1 MEEEGERALS
11 YKEPTRKSR
20 YTQVAAWRPSSQGG
34 RFPSW
39 RYRAQHSA
47 ELFHRSSLDDG
58 RPEAAVV
65 AGGVRAVVSR
75 GGGARAQLRGPR
87 PLVPQSGGTCCA
99 AEKCVLQSLAI
110 QPVLGEPK
118 RPDHI
123 DSQSV
128 ITP

>member
-1 MEEEGERALS
+1 MEEGERALS

-47 ELFHRSSLDDG
+47 ELFHLSSLDDG

-65 AGGVRAVVSR
+65 AGGVRAVVVVP
-75 GGGARAQLRGPR
+75 GPNYGAQGRWCRRAEV
-87 PLVPQSGGTCCA
+87 LVALLKS
-99 AEKCVLQSLAI
+99 ESSN
-110 QPVLGEPK
+110 
-118 RPDHI
+118 R
-123 DSQSV
+123 
-128 ITP
+128 